1 MSSKV
6 LTNYEYGIHARNA
19 VWASFFAL
27 GITGMAWIPRIPEIK
42 SALGLS
48 DGHFGLLL
56 LASTFGAVPGAQLSG
71 RIVHMYSSKIVVRIA
86 GVTLPLGVSIMGIA
100 KNVPTLAL
108 GLFICGFSVA
118 FMDVALNS
126 QAIAIEKQCWRFQW
140 LWL

>member
-1 MSSKV
+1 VSSKV
-6 LTNYEYGIHARNA
+6 LTNYEHGIHARNA

-71 RIVHMYSSKIVVRIA
+71 
-86 GVTLPLGVSIMGIA
+86 
-100 KNVPTLAL
+100 LAL
-108 GLFICGFSVA
+108 IPNHDLRARI
-118 FMDVALNS
+118 
-126 QAIAIEKQCWRFQW
+126 IAWSERNA
-140 LWL
+140 

>member
-1 MSSKV
+1 MSSKA
-6 LTNYEYGIHARNA
+6 LTNYEHGIHARNA

-100 KNVPTLAL
+100 KNVPTLHFMAS
-108 GLFICGFSVA
+108 GVSVH
-118 FMDVALNS
+118 FVQRSLVVLS
-126 QAIAIEKQCWRFQW
+126 QILYPRKLIY
-140 LWL
+140 